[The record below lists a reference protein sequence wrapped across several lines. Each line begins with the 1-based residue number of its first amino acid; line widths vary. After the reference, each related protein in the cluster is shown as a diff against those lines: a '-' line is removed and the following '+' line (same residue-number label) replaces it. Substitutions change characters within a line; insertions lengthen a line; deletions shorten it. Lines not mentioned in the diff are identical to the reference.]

1 MPNRI
6 AALILLALAT
16 PASACSCI
24 ALAPESFRAQAD
36 VILYGRVLS
45 VVPQGNGMR
54 ARIRVLH
61 AVKGQTARIISVQ
74 TPPHSAA
81 CGVEMVPGR
90 GAEYLLKRLKGGFST
105 NSCLMI
111 GSRTR

>member
-1 MPNRI
+1 MRNGL
-6 AALILLALAT
+6 AALMLLALAT
-16 PASACSCI
+16 PASAFSCV
-24 ALAPESFRAQAD
+24 ALAPESLRAQAD

-45 VVPQGNGMR
+45 VAPQGNGIR

-61 AVKGQTARIISVQ
+61 AVKGKTARIISVE

-90 GAEYLLKRLKGGFST
+90 GAEYLLNRRKGGFST